1 CARAGSSVYYDFDF
15 W

>member
-1 CARAGSSVYYDFDF
+1 CARAGSSVYYDFDL